1 MAQKNLSI
9 KLSLNDKQFQSNLR
23 KATRSLKKFGKNMQS
38 TGQAMTRNLTA
49 PILALGGASVKLAS
63 DFAETQSKFNTVF
76 RDIQAQAND
85 TAKNLQKN
93 FGLSSRASMQL
104 LSDTGDLLTGFGFTQ
119 EEALSLS
126 NQVNE
131 LAVDLASFTNFSGG
145 AEGASQALTKALL
158 GERESIKQLGIAIT
172 EADLKRFAEE
182 QGLVFKELDR
192 VTKANLTFQLAVKQ
206 SGNAIGDHAR
216 TSGEFANQTRQ
227 LKADVEDLGIQLGQH
242 LLPIAAELLQKTRD
256 LITGFNNLS
265 PETKRLAVGF
275 SLLLAGLGPVL
286 NLTGS
291 LITNLPKIIGFFT
304 SWAGVILL
312 AGSALVYLIENW
324 EAFTSS
330 LAENK
335 TLNTLTTGLLKLAK
349 SVAGNVSPSL
359 DAAITTFQAM
369 QETIEDPNY
378 QKKGVEFMSFGDS
391 MKSAITKVLPFI
403 DEFNNAIGLGKAKSG
418 AALPSVP
425 SKGVKK
431 PMMGGAMQKVS
442 LPDDL
447 KGDVTSLMDV
457 FMNFEEGFK
466 DSLMNTFNNIRQ
478 ISSQISSLFNQMHQ
492 NRMQRLQNEHHLEMQ
507 NIENS
512 TLSEEEKEKAKE
524 KLEEKFAKKKKAL
537 DYQQAVRAKEMAIL
551 DAIVNTAAAI
561 VEALPNV
568 PLSIAVGALG
578 AAQIA
583 TIASAPLP
591 AFADGGIVSGPT
603 MGLIGEY
610 PGARTNPEVIAP
622 LDKLQNMIGGSNGAV
637 EVFGSISGADILLSS
652 DRAKNNRTR
661 TRGY

>member
-1 MAQKNLSI
+1 
-9 KLSLNDKQFQSNLR
+9 
-23 KATRSLKKFGKNMQS
+23 MQS

-76 RDIQAQAND
+76 RDIQAQATN
-85 TAKNLQKN
+85 TAKNLEQN
-93 FGLSSRASMQL
+93 FGLSSRAALQL
-104 LSDTGDLLTGFGFTQ
+104 LGDTGDLLTGFGFTQ

-145 AEGASQALTKALL
+145 AEGASLALTKALL

-172 EADLKRFAEE
+172 EADLKKFAEE

-192 VTKANLTFQLAVKQ
+192 VAKANLTFQLAAKQ
-206 SGNAIGDHAR
+206 SANAIGDYSR

-227 LKADVEDLGIQLGQH
+227 LQADVENLGVEIGQK
-242 LLPIAAELLQKTRD
+242 LLPIAAKLLQKTRD
-256 LITGFNNLS
+256 LITGFSNLT

-286 NLTGS
+286 NLSGS
-291 LITNLPKIIGFFT
+291 LIKNLPKIIGFFT

-312 AGSALVYLIENW
+312 AGTALVYLIENW

-335 TLNTLTTGLLKLAK
+335 TLNKLTTGLLKLAK

-369 QETIEDPNY
+369 QETIDDPNY
-378 QKKGVEFMSFGDS
+378 EKKGKEFMSFGDS
-391 MKSAITKVLPFI
+391 MKSALTKVLPFI
-403 DEFNNAIGLGKAKSG
+403 NEFNNAIGLGKAKSG

-425 SKGVKK
+425 SKK
-431 PMMGGAMQKVS
+431 PTQPGLGGMQTVS
-442 LPDDL
+442 LPEDL
-447 KGDVTSLMDV
+447 QNDTMSLMDT
-457 FMNFEEGFK
+457 FMMLGPIVENLGEQ
-466 DSLMNTFNNIRQ
+466 L
-478 ISSQISSLFNQMHQ
+478 SSSF
-492 NRMQRLQNEHHLEMQ
+492 MQGA
-507 NIENS
+507 NS
-512 TLSEEEKEKAKE
+512 MKEFALNAKMAAKE
-524 KLEEKFAKKKKAL
+524 
-537 DYQQAVRAKEMAIL
+537 AIG
-551 DAIVNTAAAI
+551 AFIAQGVAAAI
-561 VEALPNV
+561 SSALKNP
-568 PLSIAVGALG
+568 AFALN
-578 AAQIA
+578 
-583 TIASAPLP
+583 P
-591 AFADGGIVSGPT
+591 ALIPIVAGLAGGLAKTAFNEMIPEFADGGIVSGPT

-610 PGARTNPEVIAP
+610 PGASANPEVIAP
-622 LDKLQNMIGGSNGAV
+622 LDKLKNMIGGSGGAV
-637 EVFGSISGADILLSS
+637 QVFGSISGSDILLSS
-652 DRAKNNRTR
+652 DRAKNNRNR

>member
-63 DFAETQSKFNTVF
+63 DFEETQSKFNTVF
-76 RDIQAQAND
+76 KDIQAQANN
-85 TAKNLQKN
+85 TAKNLEQN
-93 FGLSSRASMQL
+93 FGLSSRAALQL
-104 LSDTGDLLTGFGFTQ
+104 LGDTGDLLTGFGFTQ

-145 AEGASQALTKALL
+145 AEGASLALTKALL

-172 EADLKRFAEE
+172 EADLKSFAEE

-192 VTKANLTFQLAVKQ
+192 VAKANLTFQLAAKQ
-206 SGNAIGDHAR
+206 SANAIGDYSR
-216 TSGEFANQTRQ
+216 TSGSFANQTRQ
-227 LKADVEDLGIQLGQH
+227 LRADVENLGVEIGQK
-242 LLPIAAELLQKTRD
+242 LLPIAAQLLQKTRD
-256 LITGFNNLS
+256 LITGFSNLS

-286 NLTGS
+286 NLSGS
-291 LITNLPKIIGFFT
+291 LIKNLPKIIGFFT

-349 SVAGNVSPSL
+349 AVAGNVSPSL

-378 QKKGVEFMSFGDS
+378 EKKGKEFMSFGDS

-403 DEFNNAIGLGKAKSG
+403 NEFNNAIGVGGGGG
-418 AALPSVP
+418 ASLPSVP
-425 SKGVKK
+425 SKK
-431 PMMGGAMQKVS
+431 PTQPGLGGMQTVS
-442 LPDDL
+442 LPEDL
-447 KGDVTSLMDV
+447 ENDTMSLMDT
-457 FMNFEEGFK
+457 FMMLGPMVDDLGQK
-466 DSLMNTFNNIRQ
+466 LSDSF
-478 ISSQISSLFNQMHQ
+478 
-492 NRMQRLQNEHHLEMQ
+492 MQGA
-507 NIENS
+507 NS
-512 TLSEEEKEKAKE
+512 MKEFALNAKMAAKE
-524 KLEEKFAKKKKAL
+524 
-537 DYQQAVRAKEMAIL
+537 AIG
-551 DAIVNTAAAI
+551 AFIAEGVAAAI
-561 VEALPNV
+561 SSSLKN
-568 PLSIAVGALG
+568 
-578 AAQIA
+578 
-583 TIASAPLP
+583 P
-591 AFADGGIVSGPT
+591 AFAINPALIPVVAGLAGGLAKTAFNEMIPEFANGGIVSGPT

-610 PGARTNPEVIAP
+610 PGASANPEVIAP
-622 LDKLQNMIGGSNGAV
+622 LDKLKNMIGGAGGAV
-637 EVFGSISGADILLSS
+637 QVFGSISGSDILLSS
-652 DRAKNNRTR
+652 DRAKNNRNR